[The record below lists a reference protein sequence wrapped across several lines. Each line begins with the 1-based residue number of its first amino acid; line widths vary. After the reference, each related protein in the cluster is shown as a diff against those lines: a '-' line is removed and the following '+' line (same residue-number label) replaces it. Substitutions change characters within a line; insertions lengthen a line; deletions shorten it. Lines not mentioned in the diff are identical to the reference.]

1 MNRAF
6 PIQNP
11 DAPRAAQ
18 LCRWLPSLACVL
30 SLMLLAGCAAPM
42 GADRVLPRQAY
53 EQVEA
58 NAISPGR
65 LSAGTLSLL
74 HRYNLKR
81 LADTQPAEAV
91 RQLHQLALTTGDRD
105 LLFTLAEIS
114 YVAGDEL
121 RHSIKPWQPL
131 DPRDYY
137 LGSAVYAY
145 LFLFGEATGP
155 RPDAFD
161 RRFRVACDLYNYGLG
176 WALTEPDTTNA
187 VISLAGGRRHLPV
200 GEIELSF
207 SQPGFPWPLTDFHQF
222 LVADQYRVRG
232 FSTRNRAAGIGA
244 PLIAVGQTDDA
255 LHIKR
260 ATPATVLLR
269 GPDSLAALESGR
281 AAATLELYSPFD
293 QTNVK
298 IGETIVPLETD
309 LTTPGAYMLN
319 QAFVWQLDWLQ
330 FFSPAQVLKSQLLL
344 SRPYQ
349 RGRVPVVFVHGTF
362 SSPVWWA
369 EMVNTL
375 NADPEIRD
383 RCQIWQFL
391 YSSGNPIVV
400 SARELRDALTAKIHE
415 LDPEGQD
422 PALQQMVVI
431 GHSQGGLLT
440 KLTATDTG
448 DQLWRVLSDKPLE
461 DSKLTPDQQAWVRN
475 NLFFEPLPF
484 VRQVVFICTPH
495 RGSYLANSFVRR
507 IVYKLVT
514 FPKAAVQKSADFLLH
529 HQDIKLPRSFHGQ
542 IPTSVDGMSP
552 ENPFL
557 LKLAD
562 IPTAPTVTGHSII
575 AINNAAQPPNGVDGV
590 VSYRSAHVD
599 YVESEFIVRS
609 GHSCQDKPATI
620 EEVRRILHEHLA
632 NLPQLDRVSSPAH

>member
-1 MNRAF
+1 MSS
-6 PIQNP
+6 IQSLRP
-11 DAPRAAQ
+11 TGEMKRRD
-18 LCRWLPSLACVL
+18 WLPALAGVL
-30 SLMLLAGCAAPM
+30 SLILLAGCIAPM
-42 GADRVLPRQAY
+42 GADRVSPRQAY

-65 LSAGTLSLL
+65 PSAGTMSLL

-81 LADTQPAEAV
+81 LAETQPAKAV

-105 LLFTLAEIS
+105 FLFALAEVS
-114 YVAGDEL
+114 YVAGDKL
-121 RHSIKPWQPL
+121 RHNVQPWQQL
-131 DPRDYY
+131 DPRDFY

-145 LFLFGEATGP
+145 LFLFGEANGP

-161 RRFRVACDLYNYGLG
+161 RRFRAACDLYNYGLG
-176 WALTEPDTTNA
+176 WGLTEPGNTNA
-187 VISLAGGRRHLPV
+187 VVSLAGGRRHLPV

-207 SQPGFPWPLTDFHQF
+207 SQPGFPWPLADFDQF
-222 LVADQYRVRG
+222 LVADQFRVRG
-232 FSTRNRAAGIGA
+232 FSVRNRAAGIGT
-244 PLIAVGQTDDA
+244 PLIAVGQTDAA

-269 GPDSLAALESGR
+269 GPDSLAALESGNAS
-281 AAATLELYSPFD
+281 AALELFSPFD
-293 QTNVK
+293 QTKVK
-298 IGETIVPLETD
+298 IGQTTVPLETD
-309 LTTPGAYMLN
+309 LTTPSAYMLN
-319 QAFVWQLDWLQ
+319 QSFVWQIESLQ
-330 FFSPAQVLKSQLLL
+330 FFSPGQALKSQLLMA
-344 SRPYQ
+344 RPYQ
-349 RGRVPVVFVHGTF
+349 AGRVPVVFVHGTF

-375 NADPEIRD
+375 NADPELRE

-391 YSSGNPIVV
+391 YSSGNPVV
-400 SARELRDALTAKIHE
+400 FSAKELRDALSARIKE
-415 LDPEGQD
+415 LDPEGKD

-448 DQLWRVLSDKPLE
+448 DKLWQVLSDKPLE
-461 DSKLTPDQQAWVRN
+461 DVKLTPEQRELVRSS
-475 NLFFEPLPF
+475 LFFEPLPF
-484 VRQVVFICTPH
+484 VRRVVFICTPH
-495 RGSYLANSFVRR
+495 RGSYLANSLVRR
-507 IVYKLVT
+507 LVHRFIT
-514 FPKAAVQKSADFLLH
+514 FPKAMAQRGTEFLLH
-529 HQDIKLPRSFHGQ
+529 NKEVKLPKSFRGQ
-542 IPTSVDGMSP
+542 IPSSVDGMSP

-557 LKLAD
+557 LKLAE
-562 IPTAPTVTGHSII
+562 IPDGPNVKAHSII
-575 AINNAAQPPNGVDGV
+575 AINSDAQPPNGVDGV

-632 NLPQLDRVSSPAH
+632 GLPQPDPTAQSANSP